1 MNPLDRW
8 KALSTRE
15 RTLLVSALA
24 IAAIVIFRYGIFGGE
39 SEVES
44 ASADAQWVQVAKIE
58 NYRRILARSKA
69 TDQQGAEIEA
79 RFQADQDRLTSGAT
93 TTQVGAELQGLIGTL
108 ATDAGLNVLSSQLL
122 KEEDV
127 DGFRRVGVR
136 LTLSGSLEGV
146 ARLLSSIEGNEKDLV
161 VAHLEVNRKL
171 GTVRRP
177 TTPTSRTVPDPATTP
192 PPLTVSLEVKTFM
205 RQAT

>member
-15 RTLLVSALA
+15 RLLLVSALA
-24 IAAIVIFRYGIFGGE
+24 IAAMVIFRYGLLGGE
-39 SEVES
+39 DETES
-44 ASADAQWVQVAKIE
+44 AGADAQWVQVAKIE
-58 NYRRILARSKA
+58 NYRRVLARSEA
-69 TDQQGAEIEA
+69 TEQQSGEIQA
-79 RFQADQDRLTSGAT
+79 RFQADQDRLTGGAT
-93 TTQVGAELQGLIGTL
+93 TTQVGAELQGLIGTF
-108 ATDAGLNVLSSQLL
+108 AADAGLNVLSSQIL
-122 KEEDV
+122 KEEEV

-146 ARLLSSIEGNEKDLV
+146 ARLLSSIEGGEKDLV

-177 TTPTSRTVPDPATTP
+177 TTPHAVPDAATP